1 MILTTLIR
9 RGRVVDPDSGTD
21 AVLDLLLGEE
31 RVVAAAPRIDPPD
44 GAAVVDADGLVVL
57 PGFVDMHTH
66 SDFTVPDDPAAE
78 ARLRQGVT
86 TDVTGNCGFSPF
98 PLPAGC
104 IGFGSFFSP
113 RIIHG
118 WPDLDSYAADL
129 RERRPAINIAP
140 LVGLGAVREHVLGP
154 APRPPDDAEAA
165 AMRRLVEQ
173 ALDQGAF
180 GVSSGLV
187 YTPGRYAEAAEIGD
201 LLAPVA
207 RAGRL
212 YATHLRDERDG
223 LVESVAEAVSTAETA
238 GVALQISHHKAL
250 GRANWGRTRQTLSM
264 VDAANDRGRSDV
276 AVDYYPYTSGS
287 TGVSSLLPDG
297 SLDGGWAG
305 LRRRAGESAERLRL
319 LRHLEGSAQFRPDEI
334 IIGRSRTWPEAS
346 GRALW
351 ELGRDTGRTEVE
363 ALLGLILDEGE
374 RLTMIVPAASEDD
387 LADVSAH
394 PAAMHG
400 SDGWLMTAA
409 QARFEHPRN
418 LFSTIRVLTPALLGR
433 TSITQAVRGLSTAP
447 ARRLGLTDRGTLRP
461 GSHADVVIADPARA
475 ARQPRNESAH
485 TYPDLMRWVFVNGQA
500 VVEDAR
506 LTGRR
511 PGRVLRAS

>member
-1 MILTTLIR
+1 MAILIR

-21 AVLDLLLGEE
+21 AVLDLLIDEE
-31 RVVAAAPRIDPPD
+31 RVISAAPRIAPPN
-44 GAAVVDADGLVVL
+44 GATVIDAAGLVVL

-66 SDFTVPDDPAAE
+66 SDFTLQDDPAAE
-78 ARLRQGVT
+78 ARLHQGIT

-104 IGFGSFFSP
+104 IGFGSFFNS
-113 RIIHG
+113 RITHG
-118 WPDLDSYAADL
+118 WPDLDSYAAHL
-129 RERRPAINIAP
+129 RRQRPTVNIAP

-154 APRPPDDAEAA
+154 APRPPDAAEAA

-173 ALDQGAF
+173 ALEQGAF

-187 YTPGRYAEAAEIGD
+187 YTPGRYADAAEIRD
-201 LLAPVA
+201 VLAPVA

-223 LVESVAEAVSTAETA
+223 LVDSVAEAISTAEAA
-238 GVALQISHHKAL
+238 GVALQVSHHKAL

-264 VDAANDRGRSDV
+264 IDEANRRGVSDV

-297 SLDGGWAG
+297 SLDGGWTT
-305 LRRRAGESAERLRL
+305 LRERADESAERLRL
-319 LRHLEGSAQFRPDEI
+319 LRHLESSAQFRPDEI

-346 GRALW
+346 GRALQD
-351 ELGRDTGRTEVE
+351 LAGTDGRTEVE
-363 ALLGLILDEGE
+363 ALLKLILDEGE

-387 LADVSAH
+387 LAGVSAH
-394 PAAMHG
+394 PTAMHG

-409 QARFEHPRN
+409 RARYEHPRN
-418 LFSTIRVLTPALLGR
+418 LFSTIRVLAPALLGR
-433 TSITQAVRGLSTAP
+433 TSIIQAVRRLATAP
-447 ARRLGLTDRGTLRP
+447 ARRLSLTDRGALRP
-461 GSHADVVIADPARA
+461 GSYADVVIADPARA
-475 ARQPRNESAH
+475 ARQPDNESAH
-485 TYPDLMRWVFVNGQA
+485 SYPDLMRWVFVNGQA
-500 VVEDAR
+500 VIEDAKP
-506 LTGRR
+506 TGRR
-511 PGRVLRAS
+511 PGQVLRAS